1 MPVLPALFPATAK
14 RGLWNIYQ
22 LYAEHFPAKWVR
34 FAVRKC
40 SRLIICAYSDRKTG
54 LTFAEYALVGRKRG
68 TILEAENHPAVSRN
82 EATVTSALPKAST
95 ILASLGQAAF
105 VWDIATDAMAWSDHA
120 GSVFA
125 DIPLPRLASGAEFSR
140 LIEPVRSIR
149 SDALGHSPPVRGGD
163 GAPYRI
169 EYGVRASTSA
179 PVLWIEESGCWFA
192 GADGRP
198 ARAQGIVRINN
209 ERHARDQ
216 QLMKLSRH
224 DPLTGE
230 LNRTHLVASLA
241 EAIEEAARFRTS
253 CAFMLIGIDH
263 LARINDAFGFDVAD
277 AVISEV
283 AGRIRARLR
292 GGDVLGRFSGNKFGL
307 ILKNCTVD
315 DMNIAAER
323 FLAGIRDDVVPTKS
337 GPVAVTASIGAV
349 SVPRY
354 ARNADE
360 AINRAHETLDMAKRR
375 RAGSFSLWRPNV
387 ERDAQRRVNIRVT
400 DEIVTALNERRIVM
414 AFEPVVEARSRDAAF
429 YECLIRMEQDDGQ
442 VLLAP
447 DIVPVAEKLGLI
459 RLVDHRV
466 LELVVAELAASPDV
480 QLSLN
485 ISPDTTMDP
494 DWWASIESL
503 MRAHPGV
510 AERLIV
516 EITETVAIQDIDD
529 VRGFVTRLKNFG
541 SRIAIDDFGAGYTSF
556 RNLRKLGVDIVKIDG
571 AFVQNI
577 ARSADD
583 RAFVQTL
590 IDLARRLQIKT
601 VAEWVQD
608 DESAVMLR
616 EWGCDYI
623 QGRLIGLASS
633 ERPWQ
638 TPTGAVLP
646 AAG

>member
-1 MPVLPALFPATAK
+1 VSQIEAIVTPAPL
-14 RGLWNIYQ
+14 Q
-22 LYAEHFPAKWVR
+22 
-34 FAVRKC
+34 
-40 SRLIICAYSDRKTG
+40 
-54 LTFAEYALVGRKRG
+54 
-68 TILEAENHPAVSRN
+68 
-82 EATVTSALPKAST
+82 AST

-105 VWDIATDAMAWSDHA
+105 VWDIATDAIDWSDHVGA
-120 GSVFA
+120 VFS
-125 DIPLPRLASGAEFSR
+125 DIPASALSSGAEFAR
-140 LIEPVRSIR
+140 LIEPERTIR
-149 SDALGHSPPVRGGD
+149 TDALGLSPPAHGAD
-163 GAPYRI
+163 GTPYRI

-179 PVLWIEESGCWFA
+179 PVLWIEETGCWFA
-192 GADGRP
+192 GPDGKP

-209 ERHARDQ
+209 ERHAREE
-216 QLMKLSRH
+216 QLLKLSRN

-230 LNRTHLVASLA
+230 LNRTHLIATLA
-241 EAIEEAARFRTS
+241 ETIEEAQRFRTS

-277 AVISEV
+277 AVILEI
-283 AGRIRARLR
+283 AARIRARLR
-292 GGDVLGRFSGNKFGL
+292 GGDILGRFSGNKFGL
-307 ILKNCTVD
+307 VLKNCTLD
-315 DMNIAAER
+315 DMNTAAER
-323 FLAGIRDDVVPTKS
+323 FLAGIRDDVVPTRS
-337 GPVAVTASIGAV
+337 GPVSVTASIGAV

-354 ARNADE
+354 ARSIDE
-360 AINRAHETLDMAKRR
+360 AINRAHETLDGAKRR
-375 RAGSFSLWRPNV
+375 RIGSFAMWRPNV

-414 AFEPVVEARSRDAAF
+414 AFEPVVRADARDVAF
-429 YECLIRMEQDDGQ
+429 YECLIRMERDDGR

-447 DIVPVAEKLGLI
+447 DIVPVAERLGLI

-466 LELVVAELAASPDV
+466 LELVVAELAQTPNV
-480 QLSLN
+480 ELSLN

-510 AERLIV
+510 AERLII
-516 EITETVAIQDIDD
+516 EITETVAIQDLDD
-529 VRGFVTRLKNFG
+529 LRGFVTRLKNFG

-590 IDLARRLQIKT
+590 IDLARRLDIKT

-608 DESAVMLR
+608 EEAAGLLR
-616 EWGCDYI
+616 DWGCDYI
-623 QGRLIGLASS
+623 QGRLIGLASAD
-633 ERPWQ
+633 RPWDTQ
-638 TPTGAVLP
+638 ADKALP
-646 AAG
+646 VAG

>member
-1 MPVLPALFPATAK
+1 MFD
-14 RGLWNIYQ
+14 
-22 LYAEHFPAKWVR
+22 VR
-34 FAVRKC
+34 E
-40 SRLIICAYSDRKTG
+40 SSNL
-54 LTFAEYALVGRKRG
+54 
-68 TILEAENHPAVSRN
+68 SRN
-82 EATVTSALPKAST
+82 EAIVPPNLLPASA
-95 ILASLGQAAF
+95 ILASLGQVAF
-105 VWDIATDAMAWSDHA
+105 TWDIATDHLVWSEHVA
-120 GSVFA
+120 AVFP
-125 DIPLPRLASGAEFSR
+125 DIPLDRLASGAEFSN
-140 LIEPVRSIR
+140 LIEPSRSVRT
-149 SDALGHSPPVRGGD
+149 DALIPSPAAHGAE

-169 EYGVRASTSA
+169 EYGVRANTSA
-179 PVLWIEESGCWFA
+179 SVQWIEETGCWFA
-192 GADGRP
+192 GSDGRP
-198 ARAQGIVRINN
+198 ARAQGIVRVNN
-209 ERHARDQ
+209 ERHARDE
-216 QLMKLSRH
+216 QLVKLSRI

-241 EAIEEAARFRTS
+241 EIIEEAARFRTS

-263 LARINDAFGFDVAD
+263 LSRINDAFGFDVAD

-283 AGRIRARLR
+283 AARIRLRLR

-307 ILKNCTVD
+307 VLKNCTVD
-315 DMNIAAER
+315 DMNVAAER
-323 FLAGIRDDVVPTKS
+323 FLAGIRDEVVPTKS
-337 GPVAVTASIGAV
+337 GPVSVTASIGAV

-354 ARNADE
+354 ARSAEE
-360 AINRAHETLDMAKRR
+360 AINRAHETLDASKRR

-400 DEIVTALNERRIVM
+400 DEIVTALNERRIAM
-414 AFEPVVEARSRDAAF
+414 AFEPVVDAKARKPAF
-429 YECLIRMEQDDGQ
+429 YECLVRMEQDDGRI
-442 VLLAP
+442 LLAP

-466 LELVVAELAASPDV
+466 LELVVAELAASPGV

-510 AERLIV
+510 GERLIV
-516 EITETVAIQDIDD
+516 EITETVAIQDVDN

-608 DESAVMLR
+608 EEAATMLR
-616 EWGCDYI
+616 DWGCDYI

-633 ERPWQ
+633 VRPWN
-638 TPTGAVLP
+638 PAAEVILP

>member
-1 MPVLPALFPATAK
+1 MERDDDSKKSHHT
-14 RGLWNIYQ
+14 
-22 LYAEHFPAKWVR
+22 
-34 FAVRKC
+34 
-40 SRLIICAYSDRKTG
+40 
-54 LTFAEYALVGRKRG
+54 
-68 TILEAENHPAVSRN
+68 LEAENHPAVSRN
-82 EATVTSALPKAST
+82 EASVTSVFPQAST

-105 VWDIATDAMAWSDHA
+105 VWDIATDTIAWSDHVA
-120 GSVFA
+120 SVFP
-125 DIPLPRLASGAEFSR
+125 DIPPQALASGAEFAK
-140 LIEPVRSIR
+140 LIEPQRSVR
-149 SDALGHSPPVRGGD
+149 SDALGHSPSVRGGD
-163 GAPYRI
+163 GVPYRI
-169 EYGVRASTSA
+169 EYGVRTSTSA
-179 PVLWIEESGCWFA
+179 PVLWIEESGRWFA

-198 ARAQGIVRINN
+198 ARAQGIVRVNN
-209 ERHARDQ
+209 ERHARDE
-216 QLMKLSRH
+216 QLLRLSRH

-230 LNRTHLVASLA
+230 LNRTHLIASLA
-241 EAIEEAARFRTS
+241 EAIEETSRFRSS

-263 LARINDAFGFDVAD
+263 LARVNDAFGFDVAD

-283 AGRIRARLR
+283 AKRIRARLR

-315 DMNIAAER
+315 DINVAAER
-323 FLAGIRDDVVPTKS
+323 FLAGVRDEVVPTKS
-337 GPVAVTASIGAV
+337 GPVSVTASIGAV
-349 SVPRY
+349 AIPRH
-354 ARNADE
+354 ARNTDE
-360 AINRAHETLDMAKRR
+360 AINRAHETLDTAKRR
-375 RAGSFSLWRPNV
+375 RAGSFLLWRPNV

-414 AFEPVVEARSRDAAF
+414 AFEPVVEARSRKPAF
-429 YECLIRMEQDDGQ
+429 YECLVRMEQDDGQ

-466 LELVVAELAASPDV
+466 LELVVAELAAAPSI

-485 ISPDTTMDP
+485 ISPDTTLDP
-494 DWWASIESL
+494 DWSASIESL
-503 MRAHPGV
+503 MAAHPGV

-541 SRIAIDDFGAGYTSF
+541 SKIAIDDFGAGYTSF

-590 IDLARRLQIKT
+590 LDLARRLGIKT

-616 EWGCDYI
+616 DWGCDYI

-633 ERPWQ
+633 QRPWSAAAE
-638 TPTGAVLP
+638 TTLP
-646 AAG
+646 AAS

>member
-1 MPVLPALFPATAK
+1 
-14 RGLWNIYQ
+14 
-22 LYAEHFPAKWVR
+22 
-34 FAVRKC
+34 
-40 SRLIICAYSDRKTG
+40 
-54 LTFAEYALVGRKRG
+54 
-68 TILEAENHPAVSRN
+68 VSRN
-82 EATVTSALPKAST
+82 EAILVSAPPQAST

-105 VWDIATDAMAWSDHA
+105 VWDIATDAIAWSEHA
-120 GSVFA
+120 SSVLP
-125 DIPLPRLASGAEFSR
+125 DIPAAALASGAEFSK
-140 LIEPVRSIR
+140 LIEPERSIR
-149 SDALGHSPPVRGGD
+149 MDALGHSPPAH
-163 GAPYRI
+163 GAAGTPYRI
-169 EYGVRASTSA
+169 EYGVRTSTSA
-179 PVLWIEESGCWFA
+179 PVLWIEETGCWFA

-198 ARAQGIVRINN
+198 ARAQGIVRVNN
-209 ERHARDQ
+209 ERHARDE
-216 QLMKLSRH
+216 QLVRLSRH

-230 LNRTHLVASLA
+230 LNRTYLVASLA
-241 EAIEEAARFRTS
+241 EAIEEAARFRS
-253 CAFMLIGIDH
+253 SFAFMLIGIDH

-283 AGRIRARLR
+283 ATRIRTRLR

-315 DMNIAAER
+315 DINVAAER

-337 GPVAVTASIGAV
+337 GPVSVTASIGAV

-360 AINRAHETLDMAKRR
+360 AINRAQETLDMAKRR

-414 AFEPVVEARSRDAAF
+414 AFEPVVEARSRNASF
-429 YECLIRMEQDDGQ
+429 YECLVRMEQDDGQ

-466 LELVVAELAASPDV
+466 LELVVAELANSPNV

-541 SRIAIDDFGAGYTSF
+541 SQIAIDDFGAGYTSF

-608 DESAVMLR
+608 EASASMLR
-616 EWGCDYI
+616 DWGCDYI

-633 ERPWQ
+633 KRPWEVR
-638 TPTGAVLP
+638 GEAAVP

>member
-1 MPVLPALFPATAK
+1 MTALSPQT
-14 RGLWNIYQ
+14 
-22 LYAEHFPAKWVR
+22 
-34 FAVRKC
+34 
-40 SRLIICAYSDRKTG
+40 
-54 LTFAEYALVGRKRG
+54 
-68 TILEAENHPAVSRN
+68 
-82 EATVTSALPKAST
+82 ST

-105 VWDIATDAMAWSDHA
+105 EWDIASDAIGWSDHLA
-120 GSVFA
+120 AVFP
-125 DIPLPRLASGAEFSR
+125 DIPLEALASGAGFAG
-140 LIEPVRSIR
+140 LIEPEGSIR
-149 SDALGHSPPVRGGD
+149 TEALGHSPAVHGGD

-179 PVLWIEESGCWFA
+179 PVIWIEETGCWFA
-192 GADGRP
+192 GPDGKP
-198 ARAQGIVRINN
+198 ARVQGIVRINN
-209 ERHARDQ
+209 ERHARDEE
-216 QLMKLSRH
+216 LLKLSRH

-230 LNRTHLVASLA
+230 LNRTHLIASLA
-241 EAIEEAARFRTS
+241 EAIEETRRFRS
-253 CAFMLIGIDH
+253 ACAFMLIGIDH
-263 LARINDAFGFDVAD
+263 LARVNDAFGFDVAD
-277 AVISEV
+277 AVISEI
-283 AGRIRARLR
+283 ARRIRVRLR
-292 GGDVLGRFSGNKFGL
+292 GGDVLGRFSGNKFGV

-315 DMNIAAER
+315 DMNIAADR
-323 FLAGIRDDVVPTKS
+323 FLVCVRDEVVPTRS
-337 GPVAVTASIGAV
+337 GPVSVTASVGGVA
-349 SVPRY
+349 VPRY
-354 ARNADE
+354 ARSTDE
-360 AINRAHETLDMAKRR
+360 ALNRAHETLDSAKRR
-375 RAGSFSLWRPNV
+375 RAGSFLAWKPNV
-387 ERDAQRRVNIRVT
+387 EREAQRRVNIRVT

-414 AFEPVVEARSRDAAF
+414 AYEPVVAANSRAKAF
-429 YECLIRMEQDDGQ
+429 YECLVRMEQDDGR

-447 DIVPVAEKLGLI
+447 DIVPVAERLGLI

-466 LELVVAELAASPDV
+466 LELVVAELAVSADV
-480 QLSLN
+480 ELSLN

-529 VRGFVTRLKNFG
+529 LRGFVTRLKNFG

-590 IDLARRLQIKT
+590 IDLARRLDIKT

-608 DESAVMLR
+608 ETSAVMLR
-616 EWGCDYI
+616 DWGCDYI
-623 QGRLIGLASS
+623 QGRLIGLATAD
-633 ERPWQ
+633 RPWASSD
-638 TPTGAVLP
+638 TKPLP

>member
-1 MPVLPALFPATAK
+1 MTLAPP
-14 RGLWNIYQ
+14 Q
-22 LYAEHFPAKWVR
+22 
-34 FAVRKC
+34 
-40 SRLIICAYSDRKTG
+40 
-54 LTFAEYALVGRKRG
+54 
-68 TILEAENHPAVSRN
+68 
-82 EATVTSALPKAST
+82 AST
-95 ILASLGQAAF
+95 ILAQLGQAAF
-105 VWDIATDAMAWSDHA
+105 VWDIASDAIAWSDHA
-120 GSVFA
+120 AAVFP
-125 DIPLPRLASGAEFSR
+125 DIPSQALASGAEFSK

-149 SDALGHSPPVRGGD
+149 IDALSPSPLAHGGD
-163 GAPYRI
+163 GAPYRV
-169 EYGVRASTSA
+169 EYGVRASTAA
-179 PVLWIEESGCWFA
+179 PVLWIEESGIWFA
-192 GADGRP
+192 GADGKPSRV
-198 ARAQGIVRINN
+198 QGIVRLNN
-209 ERHARDQ
+209 ERHARDE

-230 LNRTHLVASLA
+230 LNRTHLIAQLA
-241 EAIEEAARFRTS
+241 ETIEEVSRFRST

-277 AVISEV
+277 AVIAEV
-283 AGRIRARLR
+283 GKRVRARLR
-292 GGDVLGRFSGNKFGL
+292 AGDVLGRFSGNKFGL
-307 ILKNCTVD
+307 VLKNCTVD
-315 DMNIAAER
+315 DMNVAAER

-337 GPVAVTASIGAV
+337 GPVSVTASIGAV
-349 SVPRY
+349 SVPRH
-354 ARNADE
+354 ARNTDE

-414 AFEPVVEARSRDAAF
+414 AFEPVVQAQSRDAAF
-429 YECLIRMEQDDGQ
+429 YECLVRMEQGNGQ

-447 DIVPVAEKLGLI
+447 DIVPVAERLGLI

-466 LELVVAELAASPDV
+466 LELVVAELAASPNV
-480 QLSLN
+480 HLSLN

-494 DWWASIESL
+494 DWWTSIESL

-510 AERLIV
+510 GERLIV

-590 IDLARRLQIKT
+590 IDLARRLEIKT

-608 DESAVMLR
+608 DESAAMLR
-616 EWGCDYI
+616 DWGCDYI

-633 ERPWQ
+633 QRPWN
-638 TPTGAVLP
+638 TGTGSVLP
-646 AAG
+646 AVS

>member
-1 MPVLPALFPATAK
+1 M
-14 RGLWNIYQ
+14 
-22 LYAEHFPAKWVR
+22 
-34 FAVRKC
+34 
-40 SRLIICAYSDRKTG
+40 
-54 LTFAEYALVGRKRG
+54 
-68 TILEAENHPAVSRN
+68 
-82 EATVTSALPKAST
+82 TSALPQTSS
-95 ILASLGQAAF
+95 ILASLGQVAF
-105 VWDIATDAMAWSDHA
+105 VWDIGTDRMAWSDA
-120 GSVFA
+120 RAVFA
-125 DIPLPRLASGAEFSR
+125 DIPAASLATGAEFSR
-140 LIEPVRSIR
+140 LIEPARSIR
-149 SDALGHSPPVRGGD
+149 SEALGQAPSPRGGE

-169 EYGVRASTSA
+169 EYGVRAATFE
-179 PVLWIEESGCWFA
+179 PVVWIEETGCWFA

-198 ARAQGIVRINN
+198 ARVQGVIRVNN
-209 ERHARDQ
+209 ERHARDE
-216 QLMKLSRH
+216 QLLKLSRH

-241 EAIEEAARFRTS
+241 EAIEEATRFRTS

-277 AVISEV
+277 AVISEI
-283 AGRIRARLR
+283 AGRIRSRLR

-315 DMNIAAER
+315 DINAAAER
-323 FLAGIRDDVVPTKS
+323 FLAGIREEVVPTES
-337 GPVAVTASIGAV
+337 GPVSVTVSIGAV
-349 SVPRY
+349 SVPRH
-354 ARNADE
+354 ARTANE
-360 AINRAHETLDMAKRR
+360 AINRAQETLDTSKRR

-414 AFEPVVEARSRDAAF
+414 AFEPVVEARTRKPAF
-429 YECLIRMEQDDGQ
+429 HECLIRMEQDDGQ

-466 LELVVAELAASPDV
+466 LELVVAELATSPEV

-494 DWWASIESL
+494 DWWSSIELL
-503 MRAHPGV
+503 MHAHPGV

-529 VRGFVTRLKNFG
+529 LRGFVRRLKNFG

-608 DESAVMLR
+608 EESASLLR
-616 EWGCDYI
+616 DWGCDYI

-633 ERPWQ
+633 ERPWG
-638 TPTGAVLP
+638 TPADLALP
-646 AAG
+646 AAS

>member
-1 MPVLPALFPATAK
+1 LAEPPADAA
-14 RGLWNIYQ
+14 GQ
-22 LYAEHFPAKWVR
+22 AA
-34 FAVRKC
+34 
-40 SRLIICAYSDRKTG
+40 
-54 LTFAEYALVGRKRG
+54 
-68 TILEAENHPAVSRN
+68 
-82 EATVTSALPKAST
+82 ASMV
-95 ILASLGQAAF
+95 LASLGQAAF
-105 VWDIATDAMAWSDHA
+105 VWDLASDAIIWSDHVH
-120 GSVFA
+120 SVFW
-125 DIPLPRLASGAEFSR
+125 DIPPAALVRGAEFAK
-140 LIEPVRSIR
+140 LIEPARSIR
-149 SDALGHSPPVRGGD
+149 SDALSNSSPADGG
-163 GAPYRI
+163 GESYRI
-169 EYGVRASTSA
+169 EYGVRSTTSA
-179 PVLWIEESGCWFA
+179 AVLWIEECGSWFA
-192 GADGRP
+192 GADGKP
-198 ARAQGIVRINN
+198 ARVQGIVRVNN
-209 ERHARDQ
+209 ERHARDE
-216 QLMKLSRH
+216 QLVKLSQH

-230 LNRTHLVASLA
+230 LNRTHLIASLA
-241 EAIEEAARFRTS
+241 EAIEEAMRFRS
-253 CAFMLIGIDH
+253 SFAFMLIGVDH

-277 AVISEV
+277 QVICDV
-283 AGRIRARLR
+283 ARRIRARLR
-292 GGDVLGRFSGNKFGL
+292 SGDVLGRFSGNKFGV

-315 DMNIAAER
+315 DTSTAAER
-323 FLAGIRDDVVPTKS
+323 FLAGIRDEIVPTKS
-337 GPVAVTASIGAV
+337 GPVSVTASIGAV

-354 ARNADE
+354 ARSADE
-360 AINRAHETLDMAKRR
+360 AINRAHETLDMAKSRR
-375 RAGSFSLWRPNV
+375 HGSFSLWRPNV

-414 AFEPVVEARSRDAAF
+414 AFEPVVESGSRAPAF
-429 YECLIRMEQDDGQ
+429 HECLVRMKQDDGEL
-442 VLLAP
+442 LLAP

-466 LELVVAELAASPDV
+466 LELVVAELAEQPGI

-494 DWWASIESL
+494 DWWASIESM

-516 EITETVAIQDIDD
+516 EITETVAIQDLDD

-608 DESAVMLR
+608 EESAAMLR
-616 EWGCDYI
+616 DWGCDYI

-633 ERPWQ
+633 HRPWSGPAAA
-638 TPTGAVLP
+638 TLP
-646 AAG
+646 AAS

>member
-1 MPVLPALFPATAK
+1 MLRPRFAFALF
-14 RGLWNIYQ
+14 Q
-22 LYAEHFPAKWVR
+22 
-34 FAVRKC
+34 
-40 SRLIICAYSDRKTG
+40 
-54 LTFAEYALVGRKRG
+54 
-68 TILEAENHPAVSRN
+68 N
-82 EATVTSALPKAST
+82 EAILTQAVPPLST

-105 VWDIATDAMAWSDHA
+105 IWDIASDQIVWSDHVA
-120 GSVFA
+120 LVFP
-125 DIPLPRLASGAEFSR
+125 DIPVEALARGETFAN
-140 LIEPVRSIR
+140 LIEPARSVRN
-149 SDALGHSPPVRGGD
+149 DALAGPSLAHD
-163 GAPYRI
+163 GEGTSYRV
-169 EYGVRASTSA
+169 EYAVRASTTA
-179 PVLWIEESGCWFA
+179 PPQWIEETGCWFA

-198 ARAQGIVRINN
+198 ARVQGVVRVNN
-209 ERHARDQ
+209 ERHARDE
-216 QLMKLSRH
+216 QLLKLSQN

-230 LNRTHLVASLA
+230 LNRTHLIASLA
-241 EAIEEAARFRTS
+241 ETIEEAVRFRTS
-253 CAFMLIGIDH
+253 SAFMLIGIDR

-277 AVISEV
+277 AVISEI
-283 AGRIRARLR
+283 ARRIRARLR

-315 DMNIAAER
+315 EINVAAER
-323 FLAGIRDDVVPTKS
+323 FLAGIRDEVVPTKC
-337 GPVAVTASIGAV
+337 GPVSVTASIGAV
-349 SVPRY
+349 SVPRH
-354 ARNADE
+354 ARNAEE
-360 AINRAHETLDMAKRR
+360 AVNRAHETLDTSKRR

-414 AFEPVVEARSRDAAF
+414 AFEPVVEARSRAASF
-429 YECLIRMEQDDGQ
+429 YECLVRMERHDGQ

-447 DIVPVAEKLGLI
+447 DIVPVAERLGLI

-466 LELVVAELAASPDV
+466 LELVVSELAASPGV

-485 ISPDTTMDP
+485 ISPETTMDP

-556 RNLRKLGVDIVKIDG
+556 RNLRKLGVDIVKVDG
-571 AFVQNI
+571 AFVQNVS
-577 ARSADD
+577 RSADD

-590 IDLARRLQIKT
+590 IELARRLDIKT

-608 DESAVMLR
+608 EETASMLR

-633 ERPWQ
+633 ERPWSEAVA
-638 TPTGAVLP
+638 GAVP
-646 AAG
+646 VARQT

>member
-1 MPVLPALFPATAK
+1 MNESLPPA
-14 RGLWNIYQ
+14 
-22 LYAEHFPAKWVR
+22 
-34 FAVRKC
+34 
-40 SRLIICAYSDRKTG
+40 
-54 LTFAEYALVGRKRG
+54 
-68 TILEAENHPAVSRN
+68 
-82 EATVTSALPKAST
+82 SA

-105 VWDIATDAMAWSDHA
+105 VWDIATDSLVWSEHVA
-120 GSVFA
+120 AVFP
-125 DIPLPRLASGAEFSR
+125 DIPLERLASGAEFSN
-140 LIEPVRSIR
+140 LIEPQRSVRSEV
-149 SDALGHSPPVRGGD
+149 LGVSPAAHSAD

-169 EYGVRASTSA
+169 EYGVRANTSA
-179 PVLWIEESGCWFA
+179 AVQWIEETGCWFA
-192 GADGRP
+192 GSDGRP
-198 ARAQGIVRINN
+198 VRVQGIVRVNN
-209 ERHARDQ
+209 ERHARDE
-216 QLMKLSRH
+216 QLVKLSRH

-241 EAIEEAARFRTS
+241 EIIEEAVRFRTQ

-263 LARINDAFGFDVAD
+263 LARINDAFGFNVAD
-277 AVISEV
+277 AVISEI

-307 ILKNCTVD
+307 VLKNCTVD

-323 FLAGIRDDVVPTKS
+323 FLAAIRDEVVPTKS
-337 GPVAVTASIGAV
+337 GPVSVTASIGAV

-354 ARNADE
+354 ARSADE
-360 AINRAHETLDMAKRR
+360 AINRAQETLDASKSR

-400 DEIVTALNERRIVM
+400 DEIVTALNDRRIAM
-414 AFEPVVEARSRDAAF
+414 AFEPVVDARARDAAF
-429 YECLIRMEQDDGQ
+429 YECLIRMEQHDGQ
-442 VLLAP
+442 ILLAP

-466 LELVVAELAASPDV
+466 LELVVAELAASPAV
-480 QLSLN
+480 KLSLN
-485 ISPDTTMDP
+485 ISPETTMDP
-494 DWWASIESL
+494 DWWTSIESL

-510 AERLIV
+510 GERLIV
-516 EITETVAIQDIDD
+516 EITETVAIQDVDD

-608 DESAVMLR
+608 EEAAVMLR
-616 EWGCDYI
+616 DWGCDYI

-633 ERPWQ
+633 KRPWNA
-638 TPTGAVLP
+638 PAAPALP

>member
-1 MPVLPALFPATAK
+1 M
-14 RGLWNIYQ
+14 
-22 LYAEHFPAKWVR
+22 
-34 FAVRKC
+34 
-40 SRLIICAYSDRKTG
+40 
-54 LTFAEYALVGRKRG
+54 
-68 TILEAENHPAVSRN
+68 PAV
-82 EATVTSALPKAST
+82 PQASS

-105 VWDIATDAMAWSDHA
+105 VWDLAADTIAWSDNA
-120 GSVFA
+120 ASVFT
-125 DIPLPRLASGAEFSR
+125 DIPPEALTSGTEFAK
-140 LIEPVRSIR
+140 LIEPARSIR
-149 SDALGHSPPVRGGD
+149 TDALGQPAQARGAEGV
-163 GAPYRI
+163 AYRI

-179 PVLWIEESGCWFA
+179 PVIWIEETGCWFA

-198 ARAQGIVRINN
+198 ARAQGVVRVNN
-209 ERHARDQ
+209 ERHARDE
-216 QLMKLSRH
+216 QLVRLSQH

-230 LNRTHLVASLA
+230 LNRTHLIAALA
-241 EAIEEAARFRTS
+241 EAIEEATRFRSS

-263 LARINDAFGFDVAD
+263 LSRVNDAFGFDVAD
-277 AVISEV
+277 GVIAEV
-283 AGRIRARLR
+283 GKRIRARLR

-307 ILKNCTVD
+307 ILRNCTVED
-315 DMNIAAER
+315 TNVAAER
-323 FLAGIRDDVVPTKS
+323 FLAGIRDEVVPTVS
-337 GPVAVTASIGAV
+337 GPVSVTASIGAI
-349 SVPRY
+349 SIPRY
-354 ARNADE
+354 ARTADE
-360 AINRAHETLDMAKRR
+360 AVTRAQETLDGAKSR
-375 RAGSFSLWRPNV
+375 RAGSFALWKPNV

-400 DEIVTALNERRIVM
+400 DEIVTALNERRIVT
-414 AFEPVVEARSRDAAF
+414 AFEPVVEARSRQPAF
-429 YECLIRMEQDDGQ
+429 YECLVRMEQDDGQ
-442 VLLAP
+442 ALLAP

-459 RLVDHRV
+459 RMVDHRV
-466 LELVVAELAASPDV
+466 LELAVAELAASPNV

-494 DWWASIESL
+494 DWSASIESL

-529 VRGFVTRLKNFG
+529 IRGFITRLKNFG
-541 SRIAIDDFGAGYTSF
+541 SQIAIDDFGAGYTSF

-608 DESAVMLR
+608 EEAAVMLR
-616 EWGCDYI
+616 DWGCDYI
-623 QGRLIGLASS
+623 QGRLTGLASPQ
-633 ERPWQ
+633 RPWIK
-638 TPTGAVLP
+638 TTETVLP

>member
-1 MPVLPALFPATAK
+1 VSL
-14 RGLWNIYQ
+14 N
-22 LYAEHFPAKWVR
+22 
-34 FAVRKC
+34 
-40 SRLIICAYSDRKTG
+40 
-54 LTFAEYALVGRKRG
+54 
-68 TILEAENHPAVSRN
+68 EAIVVPAV
-82 EATVTSALPKAST
+82 PQASK
-95 ILASLGQAAF
+95 ILASLGQATF
-105 VWDIATDAMAWSDHA
+105 VWDLATDAIAWSDHVA
-120 GSVFA
+120 VFP
-125 DIPLPRLASGAEFSR
+125 DIPAAALASGAEFSK

-149 SDALGHSPPVRGGD
+149 SDALGHSPPKHAGNGVS
-163 GAPYRI
+163 YRI
-169 EYGVRASTSA
+169 EYGVRISTSA
-179 PVLWIEESGCWFA
+179 PVLWIEESGVWFA

-198 ARAQGIVRINN
+198 ARAQGIVRVNN
-209 ERHARDQ
+209 ERHAREE
-216 QLMKLSRH
+216 QLLKLSRN

-230 LNRTHLVASLA
+230 LNRTYLAASLA
-241 EAIEEAARFRTS
+241 EAIEEAARFRS
-253 CAFMLIGIDH
+253 SFAFLLIGIDH

-283 AGRIRARLR
+283 ARRIRTRLR
-292 GGDVLGRFSGNKFGL
+292 GGDVLGRFSGNKFGV

-337 GPVAVTASIGAV
+337 GPVSVTASIGAV

-354 ARNADE
+354 ARSADE
-360 AINRAHETLDMAKRR
+360 AITRAQETLEMAKRR

-466 LELVVAELAASPDV
+466 LELVVAELAASPKV
-480 QLSLN
+480 HLSLN

-529 VRGFVTRLKNFG
+529 LRGFVTRLKNFG

-577 ARSADD
+577 ARSTDD

-590 IDLARRLQIKT
+590 IDLARRLNIKT

-608 DESAVMLR
+608 DEAAGMLR
-616 EWGCDYI
+616 DWGCDYI

-633 ERPWQ
+633 RRPWD
-638 TPTGAVLP
+638 TRPEAVLP
-646 AAG
+646 AVS